1 MKNIILSIDGMTCSA
16 CSNGLE
22 KYLSKQNGIIDAKV
36 NLVMSNASI
45 SYDEKILNQEKIEKF
60 IIQAGC
66 KSLGIFK
73 EIKREKKTKKEKI
86 KFIIFTIL
94 AIILLYISMGEMI
107 GFPSLIKSMEKPI
120 LYASI
125 ECFLTILFLIYG
137 FDILKNGYKNLIHRI
152 PNMDTLVAI
161 GVLSSFTYSVY
172 EMLMIIN
179 GHTHFVM
186 SLYFES
192 AAIVIYFVKFGR
204 YLDGISKDK
213 TKEAIQKLVE
223 ITPDKAT
230 VEINGKEKEVT
241 LDEIKKGSIVIAKPG
256 DKIAVD
262 GEIIDGKAHLDESFI
277 TGESKP
283 RQKEVGDK
291 VVAGSLNYDGYIKY
305 KAEKIGKES
314 TVSEIVRLV
323 IEASNTKAPI
333 ARIADKI
340 SGYFVPIVIVI
351 AILSCIT
358 YLILNYEFSF
368 ALETFVTVLVVACPC
383 SLGLATPLAI
393 VVSEGLCAGKRNIS

>member
-60 IIQAGC
+60 IKQAGF

-73 EIKREKKTKKEKI
+73 EIKLEKKTKKEKI

-107 GFPSLIKSMEKPI
+107 GLPSLIKSMEKPI

-179 GHTHFVM
+179 GHTHFAM

-230 VEINGKEKEVT
+230 VEIDEKEKEVT
-241 LDEIKKGSIVIAKPG
+241 LDEIKKGTIVIAKPG

-262 GEIIDGKAHLDESFI
+262 GEIIEGKAHLDESFI

-283 RQKEVGDK
+283 RQKE
-291 VVAGSLNYDGYIKY
+291 I
-305 KAEKIGKES
+305 
-314 TVSEIVRLV
+314 
-323 IEASNTKAPI
+323 
-333 ARIADKI
+333 
-340 SGYFVPIVIVI
+340 
-351 AILSCIT
+351 
-358 YLILNYEFSF
+358 
-368 ALETFVTVLVVACPC
+368 
-383 SLGLATPLAI
+383 
-393 VVSEGLCAGKRNIS
+393 